1 MPTLPRED
9 PLAQLVQFRQD
20 IYRMF
25 PAGRDSLMDLLDA
38 LSGNT
43 TAQSP
48 VELCEHPSFRRGYSA
63 LYKAIVLGQQD
74 RLLLKASLITHNES
88 KITSRY

>member
-1 MPTLPRED
+1 MPTLPCEN
-9 PLAQLVQFRQD
+9 PLAELVQFRQD
-20 IYRMF
+20 IYTMF

-48 VELCEHPSFRRGYSA
+48 VADMRTPVVSPGL
-63 LYKAIVLGQQD
+63 
-74 RLLLKASLITHNES
+74 
-88 KITSRY
+88 